1 MKNKINKISE
11 RSFNDRKMLDDLGE
25 DMEEEMSMY
34 GEFVSSYFAWTGL
47 SRSKTRANELNE
59 ITKIQIKQEIAN

>member
-25 DMEEEMSMY
+25 AMEEEMSMY

-47 SRSKTRANELNE
+47 ARNKIRADELNE
-59 ITKIQIKQEIAN
+59 ITKKQ

>member
-25 DMEEEMSMY
+25 AMEEEMSMY

-47 SRSKTRANELNE
+47 ERNKIRADELNE
-59 ITKIQIKQEIAN
+59 ITKKQ

>member
-25 DMEEEMSMY
+25 AMEEEMSMY

-47 SRSKTRANELNE
+47 SRSKTRAN
-59 ITKIQIKQEIAN
+59 